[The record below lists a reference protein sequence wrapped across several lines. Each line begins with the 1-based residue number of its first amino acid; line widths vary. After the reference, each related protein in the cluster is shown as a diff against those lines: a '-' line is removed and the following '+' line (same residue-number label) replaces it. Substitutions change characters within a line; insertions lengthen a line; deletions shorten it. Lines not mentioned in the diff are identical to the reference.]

1 MGEDRIRSM
10 QEEDIPAIMQ
20 LEEECFPTPWTE
32 DMFICQIML
41 GDVSANLVY
50 VEDDAI
56 TGYVVSWFGVEELHI
71 LSIGVKPERRGRN
84 IAENLLNEAIR
95 RSMKNRCKKVIL
107 EVRRSNS
114 RARKF
119 YQKLGFRH
127 IGIRKKYYS
136 ENGED
141 ALVLEKDIEIST

>member
-1 MGEDRIRSM
+1 ML
-10 QEEDIPAIMQ
+10 EEDIPGLMR

-32 DMFICQIML
+32 GMFICQIML

-50 VEDDAI
+50 VEDDEI
-56 TGYVVSWFGVEELHI
+56 TGYVVSWFGVNELHI

-84 IAENLLNEAIR
+84 IAEDLLNEAIR
-95 RSMKNRCKKVIL
+95 CSLKSRCEKVIL
-107 EVRRSNS
+107 EVRRGNS
-114 RARKF
+114 RAQRF

-127 IGIRKKYYS
+127 IGVRKKYYS

>member
-1 MGEDRIRSM
+1 M

-56 TGYVVSWFGVEELHI
+56 TGYVVSWYG
-71 LSIGVKPERRGRN
+71 
-84 IAENLLNEAIR
+84 
-95 RSMKNRCKKVIL
+95 
-107 EVRRSNS
+107 
-114 RARKF
+114 
-119 YQKLGFRH
+119 
-127 IGIRKKYYS
+127 
-136 ENGED
+136 
-141 ALVLEKDIEIST
+141 